1 MMGLVSC
8 SKKPEVASPRPRGG
22 DIVANAV
29 SLRLMCA
36 GRGGDTPNRTHPP
49 KIASAMSFSDWSKA
63 ERTLISGANSET
75 ETQKEEIVIESES
88 P

>member
-1 MMGLVSC
+1 MGLVSC

-49 KIASAMSFSDWSKA
+49 KIASAMSFSD
-63 ERTLISGANSET
+63 
-75 ETQKEEIVIESES
+75 
-88 P
+88 